1 MDGLDRKGFKRA
13 IPVVSRGSF
22 IRMIYAL
29 RKRFNTLAVILPFF
43 FLLNSRPPVLF
54 SPPRRMTLIWLHYNI
69 ISTRPRAGSFQYGM
83 CAKPTPAW
91 MSLFFLIILSSH
103 RLSIHNS
110 VWNEIFVPP
119 SPLPASERTSEIRN
133 SDTTNDWKRR
143 NAMRRAKRFLLF
155 FWRGICHQNAL
166 ATWLDYTRADDR
178 YRSFVSLLAV
188 VGHRYSRAA
197 IITIRYRLW

>member
-155 FWRGICHQNAL
+155 FLKRYMSPKRIGHVTRLHTSRWSISIFRKFARRRWPSIL
-166 ATWLDYTRADDR
+166 ASSNNNYT
-178 YRSFVSLLAV
+178 V
-188 VGHRYSRAA
+188 
-197 IITIRYRLW
+197 